1 MLNPMQNSAK
11 RNYAGFTPKRWGNRP
26 ALLWKAEDL
35 SAALQ
40 ADGET
45 ESHQQGILNHACR
58 GL

>member
-1 MLNPMQNSAK
+1 MQNSAK

-45 ESHQQGILNHACR
+45 ESHQQSILNRACP